1 MSDWLR
7 SPLVQALLASAVL
20 HAVLLIGVLP
30 TFPARMEAAA
40 TRLEAVLNTSVSAR
54 STAMPLPKMP
64 TPAVH
69 AVRPSAPSLLKTVTA
84 ASTVLAVPGGAAEV
98 AAQPV
103 SLPEAVTTS
112 RVAGDVGG
120 TPQPGASAPASQ
132 GLSADDLRQY
142 RLSLAI
148 AARRFKRYPA
158 LARERGWEGTSAVAI
173 NLIAALPTPQI
184 ALLDSSGR
192 RALDEQAVEMVT
204 QAARATELPEALK
217 GRDFRVVLPVKF
229 SLEE

>member
-7 SPLVQALLASAVL
+7 SPLVQALLTSAVL

-30 TFPARMEAAA
+30 SFPARMEAAA

-54 STAMPLPKMP
+54 PTAMPLPKMA

-69 AVRPSAPSLLKTVTA
+69 AVRPSAPSLLKTIPA
-84 ASTVLAVPGGAAEV
+84 ASTVLAVPGAAAEV
-98 AAQPV
+98 VAQPPL
-103 SLPEAVTTS
+103 LPAAATAS

-120 TPQPGASAPASQ
+120 TQSGASAPASQ

-173 NLIAALPTPQI
+173 NQIAALPTPQI

-192 RALDEQAVEMVT
+192 TALDEQAVEMVT
-204 QAARATELPEALK
+204 QAARVTELPEALK
-217 GRDFRVVLPVKF
+217 GRNFRVVLPVKF